1 MLVMRGKRLM
11 GFWGVCT
18 GLGGRRGICGMVR
31 FPPFLSF
38 LFTPWSVTILYAQ
51 MTKKKLANIS
61 FSGPNNF
68 VPIYGSKEAAQ
79 HAWVNLNRFF
89 AHISHQQRLT
99 PIPQLKDWIEDYGL
113 WNISDGLEVADLEA
127 IKENGESAAVWLEI
141 AGRDIYKDEKWGK
154 RDGRP
159 EEGIPKRGNELWD
172 KYLEEGGVY
181 EKRWDFWR
189 QRLLEIA
196 GEEGLEK
203 QIREAAE
210 KAARV
215 MGEIEGG
222 S

>member
-1 MLVMRGKRLM
+1 
-11 GFWGVCT
+11 
-18 GLGGRRGICGMVR
+18 
-31 FPPFLSF
+31 
-38 LFTPWSVTILYAQ
+38 
-51 MTKKKLANIS
+51 MTKKKLANI
-61 FSGPNNF
+61 FPSGPNNF

-127 IKENGESAAVWLEI
+127 IRENGESAAVWLEI
-141 AGRDIYKDEKWGK
+141 AGRDIYKDGKWGK
-154 RDGRP
+154 RDGKP

-172 KYLEEGGVY
+172 AYLKEGGVY
-181 EKRWDFWR
+181 EGRWDFWR

-196 GEEGLEK
+196 GEEGLDR
-203 QIREAAE
+203 QIREATE

>member
-1 MLVMRGKRLM
+1 M
-11 GFWGVCT
+11 
-18 GLGGRRGICGMVR
+18 
-31 FPPFLSF
+31 
-38 LFTPWSVTILYAQ
+38 
-51 MTKKKLANIS
+51 KKKFANVS
-61 FSGPNNF
+61 LSGPNNF

-141 AGRDIYKDEKWGK
+141 AGRDIYKDGKWGK
-154 RDGRP
+154 RDGKP

-172 KYLEEGGVY
+172 KYLKEGGVY

-196 GEEGLEK
+196 GEEGLDR

-215 MGEIEGG
+215 MGGIEGG

>member
-1 MLVMRGKRLM
+1 M
-11 GFWGVCT
+11 
-18 GLGGRRGICGMVR
+18 
-31 FPPFLSF
+31 
-38 LFTPWSVTILYAQ
+38 
-51 MTKKKLANIS
+51 KKKLANIS
-61 FSGPNNF
+61 LSGPNNL
-68 VPIYGSKEAAQ
+68 VPIYGSKEATQ
-79 HAWVNLNRFF
+79 RAWVNLNRFF
-89 AHISHQQRLT
+89 AHISHQQRLH

-154 RDGRP
+154 RDGKP

-172 KYLEEGGVY
+172 AYLREGGVY
-181 EKRWDFWR
+181 EGRWDFWR

-196 GEEGLEK
+196 GEEGLDK

-215 MGEIEGG
+215 MGEIEGE